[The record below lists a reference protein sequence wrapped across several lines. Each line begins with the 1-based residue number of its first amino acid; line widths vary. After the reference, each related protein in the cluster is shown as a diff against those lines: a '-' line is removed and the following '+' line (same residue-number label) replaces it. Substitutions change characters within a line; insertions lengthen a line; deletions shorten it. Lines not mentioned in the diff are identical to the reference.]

1 MTIDRLGILVS
12 VYSNGSIGIADANY
26 DLSECPTFII
36 AHDLN
41 DYVSIEHGNIVGLKV
56 IDLSSLENRRKMNTL
71 TLLGLI

>member
-12 VYSNGSIGIADANY
+12 VYSNGSIGIADA
-26 DLSECPTFII
+26 DDGLSECPTFII

-41 DYVSIEHGNIVGLKV
+41 DSVSIEHGNIVGLKV
-56 IDLSSLENRRKMNTL
+56 IDLSSLENGRKMNTL